1 MDIRLLDIEADRPK
15 DFRLADYI
23 RHSNFNFGT
32 GKKCRLEI
40 AFRSPVL
47 ALNLKETPFN
57 REQKLEKDADGG
69 FHLDVVLDDTTQ
81 IDGWIALWKDNAEFL
96 EIRRTPIQDP
106 AAVKMAGNQPP
117 DGI

>member
-1 MDIRLLDIEADRPK
+1 
-15 DFRLADYI
+15 
-23 RHSNFNFGT
+23 
-32 GKKCRLEI
+32 
-40 AFRSPVL
+40 V
-47 ALNLKETPFN
+47 
-57 REQKLEKDADGG
+57 